1 MTQTA
6 TEQRQIPGEWFRRGK
21 PLAESAGDGSICGS
35 RYTLDGE
42 PCQMPAR
49 YGRSDV
55 EKPDDALCHRHADD
69 TERCGVETMLG
80 GPCLLPAG
88 FGVEGEDAG
97 PCIHHC
103 EATRADRRRVQAEF
117 LIELSKCLTITGAA
131 EAVGIARY
139 TAQLWMRQ
147 SKEFRRAVR
156 KLLNGEVA
164 DARLQRAEEVLFERV
179 TSDDAGQAE
188 RIFALVN
195 MSSGQDGWRDVKL
208 VQHDHRHS
216 GGVLLVPGSE
226 GGDWD
231 EAAAEQ
237 QKRLREDTGGRQIEA
252 TVREARDVD

>member
-1 MTQTA
+1 MTEPA
-6 TEQRQIPGEWFRRGK
+6 TERQCPGEWYPRGR
-21 PLAESAGDGSICGS
+21 PLAESVGDGSICGS
-35 RYTLDGE
+35 RFTLDGE
-42 PCQMPAR
+42 PCQMPAG
-49 YGRSDV
+49 YGRDGV
-55 EKPDDALCHRHADD
+55 EDPDDTLCHRHADG

-147 SKEFRRAVR
+147 SEEFRRAVR

-179 TSDDAGQAE
+179 TSDEAGQAE

-195 MSSGQDGWRDVKL
+195 MSSDQEGWRDVKL

-216 GGVLLVPGSE
+216 GGVLVAPAAPEAES
-226 GGDWD
+226 WD
-231 EAAAEQ
+231 SAARDQ
-237 QKRLREDTGGRQIEA
+237 QKQLKERTGGREIEA
-252 TVREARDVD
+252 RSTVEE